1 MTEDLIAFFDV
12 AEFAE
17 TITVAGT
24 PAAGIVDFFTDL
36 QLGEVL
42 TIARE
47 VQLPASSAPGAAEGA
62 TVVVRG
68 VTYRVRQVLLE
79 PPDGVVLRL
88 VLAKV

>member
-1 MTEDLIAFFDV
+1 MAEDLTAFFDV

-17 TITVAGT
+17 TITVAGS
-24 PAAGIVDFFTDL
+24 PAAAIVDFYTTEL
-36 QLGEVL
+36 LGEVL
-42 TIARE
+42 TVARE

-68 VTYRVRQVLLE
+68 VTYRVRQMLLE
-79 PPDGVVLRL
+79 PPDGVVMRL